1 MSEDEKFDQWLSR
14 EAHDYNRPSSEIPR
28 DAMWAAI
35 ERSMPSI
42 SSRFGFDILP
52 ANWPSTRLATA
63 RDISKALL
71 PASVNRTE

>member
-35 ERSMPSI
+35 ERGSTGQTLAAPERARA
-42 SSRFGFDILP
+42 SRMG
-52 ANWPSTRLATA
+52 R
-63 RDISKALL
+63 
-71 PASVNRTE
+71 